1 MEKETSPQREHKDR
15 LFKAIFGR
23 DTAES
28 KKWRLELY
36 NALNGTQLT
45 DPDALKVNT
54 IENVI
59 YISMKNDISFL
70 VDDQICL
77 YEQQSSFNQNMPL
90 RGFLYFSQ
98 LYQKYLAEN
107 QKDPSRNGRIM
118 IPTPRF
124 YVFYNGGAQKESR
137 QKMRLSDS
145 FIVPDKSGDFEWTA
159 IILNVNLSG
168 GESLVKTC
176 RPLYD
181 YSRFVAKVREE
192 SKNGRPSR
200 AEMEKAVDW
209 AIRENLLDGF
219 FVRQKAE
226 VLGMILEEFNREIYE
241 KNVREDGY
249 LEGIEDG
256 ARQNAIENARNALAM
271 NLSAEQAA
279 QITGL
284 PLEQVLELQKE
295 LVAQAAN

>member
-1 MEKETSPQREHKDR
+1 
-15 LFKAIFGR
+15 
-23 DTAES
+23 
-28 KKWRLELY
+28 
-36 NALNGTQLT
+36 
-45 DPDALKVNT
+45 
-54 IENVI
+54 
-59 YISMKNDISFL
+59 
-70 VDDQICL
+70 
-77 YEQQSSFNQNMPL
+77 
-90 RGFLYFSQ
+90 
-98 LYQKYLAEN
+98 
-107 QKDPSRNGRIM
+107 M

-124 YVFYNGGAQKESR
+124 YVFCNGGAQKESR

-209 AIRENLLDGF
+209 AIKENLLDGF

-256 ARQNAIENARNALAM
+256 REEKAIEAARNALAM
-271 NLSAEQAA
+271 NLTAEQAA